1 MPTLARF
8 YGITMRM
15 YYQQSEHNPPHVHA
29 QYGDMSA
36 EIEIK
41 TGEIL
46 DGNLPKKILA
56 LVSEWVHLHQEELI
70 AVWDTQEFKKIAPLE
85 K

>member
-15 YYQQSEHNPPHVHA
+15 YYQQSEHNPPHVYA
-29 QYGDMSA
+29 QIGDMSA

-41 TGEIL
+41 TGEVL
-46 DGNLPKKILA
+46 DGNLPKKALA
-56 LVSEWVHLHQEELI
+56 LVREWVHLHQDELL
-70 AVWDTQEFKKIAPLE
+70 AVWETQEFKKIAPL
-85 K
+85 KK